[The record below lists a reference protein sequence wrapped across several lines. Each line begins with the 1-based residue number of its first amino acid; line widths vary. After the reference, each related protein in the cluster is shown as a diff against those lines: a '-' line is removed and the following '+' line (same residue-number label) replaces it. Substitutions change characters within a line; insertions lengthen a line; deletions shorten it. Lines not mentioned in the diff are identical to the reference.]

1 MSGLS
6 LRLLAVI
13 ALVAVFFV
21 CTSGHYLPFDADNFA
36 NDLDDETIL
45 RAKREIENL
54 DNLDTTAPEEFQT
67 ATGYE
72 NQEEEPG
79 FWDRVVKVA
88 LKLFSKFV
96 EWLNS

>member
-1 MSGLS
+1 MSGVS
-6 LRLLAVI
+6 LHLLAVF
-13 ALVAVFFV
+13 ALVALLFV
-21 CTSGHYLPFDADNFA
+21 CTSGHYLPFDADNVA
-36 NDLDDETIL
+36 NSLDEDTIF
-45 RAKREIENL
+45 RAKREIEE
-54 DNLDTTAPEEFQT
+54 LDTTAPDEFQT